1 MTTSKDSEVPSEDFI
16 NTILSGAITDQASDI
31 HIEPMTEQMRIRFRV
46 DGVMV
51 EKWRRP
57 LYELEPLTNR
67 IKVLANSD
75 INARGIPQD
84 GHFIATVYT
93 HQSIPNAPP
102 LPGSTLASGKK
113 NLSDTISHFLFDDN
127 KDKETT
133 PPKIDAS
140 PSQSTS
146 SPLPPPPSTS
156 PAVPHQLSLRVSLFP
171 TLDGEA
177 IVLRLLNRENMLLP
191 INALGMDESTLAR
204 FKKLIAKDYGM
215 VLITGPAGSGKTTT
229 LYSLLQTLR
238 TKEKNILT
246 LEDPVELRLE
256 DIRQSQVY
264 TDHGLTFASGMRSIL
279 RQDPDIIMIGEIR
292 DPETAEN
299 AVRASLTGRIV
310 LSTIHA
316 NTTLGTIP
324 RLIDMNVE
332 RSLIAYALNGIV
344 AQRLVRKVC
353 PDCRVNYTP
362 HEEFLTYFNL
372 DSAKHTFIKGSGCE
386 TCRHTGYKGRTGLFE
401 VLYFDDTVQTL
412 IIEKAPMKALEEY
425 VASTGTK
432 SLKQDALEKALAGIT
447 TLEEAGK
454 VV

>member
-1 MTTSKDSEVPSEDFI
+1 MPPSQDSAPAEDFMNI
-16 NTILSGAITDQASDI
+16 MLAQAISDQASDI
-31 HIEPMTEQMRIRFRV
+31 HIEPMTEHMRVRFRV

-51 EKWRRP
+51 EKWRKP

-93 HQSIPNAPP
+93 HQSVPSAPP
-102 LPGSTLASGKK
+102 LPGSVSGGGKK

-127 KDKETT
+127 KNKEVS
-133 PPKIDAS
+133 PQRIDG
-140 PSQSTS
+140 S
-146 SPLPPPPSTS
+146 SPPSALPPPPSAS
-156 PAVPHQLSLRVSLFP
+156 QAIPHQLSLRVSLFP

-191 INALGMDESTLAR
+191 INALGMDEATLAR
-204 FKKLIAKDYGM
+204 FRKLIAKDYGM

-246 LEDPVELRLE
+246 LEDPVELRLD

-292 DPETAEN
+292 DSDTAEN

-332 RSLIAYALNGIV
+332 RSLIAYALNGVV

-362 HEEFLTYFNL
+362 HEEFLTYFDL
-372 DSAKHTFIKGSGCE
+372 EPTEHTFIKGSGCE
-386 TCRHTGYKGRTGLFE
+386 NCRHTGYKGRTGLFE

-412 IIEKAPMKALEEY
+412 IIEKAPMKELEVY
-425 VASTGTK
+425 IATNGTK
-432 SLKQDALEKALAGIT
+432 SLKQDALEKALAGLT